1 MPRPLDL
8 SMSWLRNQKTFFLER
23 PIVVAF
29 GRYLVALPVHN
40 MPPKKGKQDDS
51 AAEAD
56 DAKPEPE
63 IDHAQ
68 SAIEHIS
75 HCTMEELNL
84 VYEAYRRRTDRLSL
98 LAANAFNPG
107 DTVTWAIKNGVQT
120 TGTVTK
126 INQKTVAVTTHGP
139 DPKRWTVSATMLT
152 KKNSEH

>member
-1 MPRPLDL
+1 M
-8 SMSWLRNQKTFFLER
+8 ER

-40 MPPKKGKQDDS
+40 MPPKKRKQDDS
-51 AAEAD
+51 DAEAD

-75 HCTMEELNL
+75 HCTMEELKL
-84 VYEAYRRRTDRLSL
+84 VSGAFRRRQDRLSL

-107 DTVTWAIKNGVQT
+107 DTVTWAGKNGVER

>member
-1 MPRPLDL
+1 MALLNASASDFEIHGPSDGAARPVIV
-8 SMSWLRNQKTFFLER
+8 LRNQKTFFLER

-40 MPPKKGKQDDS
+40 MPPKKRKQDDS

-75 HCTMEELNL
+75 HCTMEELKL
-84 VYEAYRRRTDRLSL
+84 VNEQLYEGGIACVCSQPTRLT
-98 LAANAFNPG
+98 P
-107 DTVTWAIKNGVQT
+107 
-120 TGTVTK
+120 
-126 INQKTVAVTTHGP
+126 
-139 DPKRWTVSATMLT
+139 ATR
-152 KKNSEH
+152 

>member
-1 MPRPLDL
+1 
-8 SMSWLRNQKTFFLER
+8 LER

-40 MPPKKGKQDDS
+40 MPPKKRKQDDS

-68 SAIEHIS
+68 SAIEHVS
-75 HCTMEELNL
+75 HCTMEELKL
-84 VYEAYRRRTDRLSL
+84 VNEATIRKRDRLCL

-107 DTVTWAIKNGVQT
+107 DTVTWPGKFGVQN

-126 INQKTVAVTTHGP
+126 IIPKSVGVTTHGP

>member
-1 MPRPLDL
+1 
-8 SMSWLRNQKTFFLER
+8 MSWLRNQKTFFLER

-40 MPPKKGKQDDS
+40 MPPKKRKQDDS

-75 HCTMEELNL
+75 NCTMEELKL
-84 VYEAYRRRTDRLSL
+84 VNEATIRKRDRLCL

-107 DTVTWAIKNGVQT
+107 DTVTWPGKFGVQN

-126 INQKTVAVTTHGP
+126 INPKSVGVTTHGP
-139 DPKRWTVSATMLT
+139 DPTRWTVSATMLT

>member
-1 MPRPLDL
+1 
-8 SMSWLRNQKTFFLER
+8 MSWLRNQKTFFLER

-29 GRYLVALPVHN
+29 GRYVVALPLHN
-40 MPPKKGKQDDS
+40 MPPKKRKQDDS

-75 HCTMEELNL
+75 HCTMEELKL
-84 VYEAYRRRTDRLSL
+84 VYEASRRRIDRLSL

-107 DTVTWAIKNGVQT
+107 DTVTWAGKNGVER

-126 INQKTVAVTTHGP
+126 VNPKTVAVTTHGP

>member
-1 MPRPLDL
+1 
-8 SMSWLRNQKTFFLER
+8 LER

-40 MPPKKGKQDDS
+40 MPPKKRKQDDS
-51 AAEAD
+51 DAEAD
-56 DAKPEPE
+56 DVKPEPE

-75 HCTMEELNL
+75 HCSKEELNL
-84 VYEAYRRRTDRLSL
+84 VYQAVRRRQERLTL

-107 DTVTWAIKNGVQT
+107 DKVTWRGKKGDQR

-126 INQKTVAVTTHGP
+126 INQKTVAVTADGP
-139 DPKRWTVSATMLT
+139 EPTRWTISATML
-152 KKNSEH
+152 KKVE